1 MKDIL
6 IRNLSKAFGDKQVL
20 SRLDMTVPAGT
31 VTCLQGASGIGKTTL
46 LRIIAGLETQ
56 DGGTV
61 EGVPEKIAFVFQED
75 RLCEDFNALRNIQM
89 VTGRALPA
97 DSIRAHLR
105 ELEIPEDSLNQ
116 PVREFSGGMKRRV
129 AIARAVCAD
138 AELVLMDEPFKGLDE
153 ALKEHV
159 MEYVKRHTAGRT
171 VICVTHNAAEADYLG
186 GQVIQ
191 MEKA

>member
-20 SRLDMTVPAGT
+20 SRLDMTVQAGS

-61 EGVPEKIAFVFQED
+61 EGVSEKIAFVFQED